1 MCSDTFCYFL
11 SSAGLSTLA
20 HFQHALF
27 VKHFPT
33 HFASLPDSGTP
44 ADPLP
49 PACDGPWRVEIE
61 PPLLLTLKGALAS
74 GLPGPRAWALQG
86 SLAPMLGTEAL
97 VVVGVP
103 SSHCEALTAVAREP
117 SRERISQGSS
127 LEDP

>member
-1 MCSDTFCYFL
+1 M
-11 SSAGLSTLA
+11 
-20 HFQHALF
+20 
-27 VKHFPT
+27 KHFPA
-33 HFASLPDSGTP
+33 HFASLPDPWAP

-49 PACDGPWRVEIE
+49 PACDGPWWVEVE
-61 PPLLLTLKGALAS
+61 APLLLTLEGALAS

-97 VVVGVP
+97 VVVRVP
-103 SSHCEALTAVAREP
+103 SCHCDPFTAVAREP